1 MKPALVFDL
10 NETLL
15 DMSALDPAFRKIV
28 DPKSASERRQQW
40 FQQVLELFLTAT
52 VVGEYRSFDKLTDD
66 ALRMLMAKGGRDA
79 SDEHRATL
87 KEALGA
93 IPPYADVRP
102 GLARLRDAGF
112 TIATLTNSTE
122 KAARAL
128 IEHGGLTELFDRI
141 LSADTIGCYK
151 PAAEAYEYA
160 ATELGVALA
169 DIQLVAA
176 HSWDIAGAHAAGCRT
191 AFIARAGKVMSPG
204 APKPDLQASDV
215 TKLAEQLAP
224 EAPKRGAHP
233 EVRA

>member
-1 MKPALVFDL
+1 MKPVLVFDL

-15 DMSALDPAFRKIV
+15 DMSALEPAFGKIF
-28 DPKSASERRQQW
+28 DPNSASERRQQW

-52 VVGEYRSFDKLTDD
+52 VVGEYRSFDKLTED
-66 ALRMLMAKGGRDA
+66 ALRMLMAKSGRDA

-87 KEALGA
+87 KESLGA

-102 GLARLRDAGF
+102 GLERLRDAGF
-112 TIATLTNSTE
+112 TIATLTNSTDT
-122 KAARAL
+122 AARAL
-128 IEHGGLTELFDRI
+128 IERGGLTELFDRI
-141 LSADTIGCYK
+141 LSADAVGRYK

-160 ATELGVALA
+160 ATELDVALA

-204 APKPDLQASDV
+204 APTPDLQASDI
-215 TKLAEQLAP
+215 TRLAELLSPKAP
-224 EAPKRGAHP
+224 QREAHL